1 MKIVLLEEL
10 NVSDDYIKKY
20 IDKLE
25 DMGHNFIAYKKD
37 TDINKQI
44 ERVKD
49 ADVLMLANMP
59 LDRRVVENASKL
71 KYIDVAFTGVDHI
84 PVSYAKTR
92 GINISNASDYATDAV
107 SELCISFMIE
117 LLRNI
122 KENEESLRNGGT
134 KEGFVGNLL
143 RGKTVGIIGAGK
155 IGRRVAYLCKVFG
168 CRVIVYNRSIVK
180 EDFIDE
186 QVELDELL
194 KESDIVSLHCPL
206 TDDTKGM
213 IGKDE
218 LSLMKNS
225 AILINTARGAIV
237 NTDDLVFA
245 LNNNIIRG
253 AAIDVYEKEPPL
265 DKDYPLLKA
274 KNVILTPH
282 MGFSSLESMEKRA
295 DIVFD
300 NLFSFLDGN
309 WKNRV

>member
-1 MKIVLLEEL
+1 MKIVLLEDLEISNKIL
-10 NVSDDYIKKY
+10 QKY

-25 DMGHNFIAYKKD
+25 DMGHTFIAYKRDK
-37 TDINKQI
+37 DINKQI
-44 ERVKD
+44 ERVRD
-49 ADVLMLANMP
+49 ADVLIIANMP
-59 LDRRVVENASKL
+59 LDKRVVENAKKL

-84 PVSYAKTR
+84 PVSYAKSR
-92 GINISNASDYATDAV
+92 GIKISNAKGYATDAV

-122 KENEESLRNGGT
+122 KENENSLRNGGT
-134 KEGFVGNLL
+134 KEEFVGNLL
-143 RGKTVGIIGAGK
+143 RGKTVGIVGAGQ
-155 IGRRVAYLCKVFG
+155 IGRRVAFLCKAFG
-168 CRVIVYNRSIVK
+168 CKVIAYNRSKI
-180 EDFIDE
+180 EDSSIDK

-194 KESDIVSLHCPL
+194 RESDIVSLHCPL

-213 IGKDE
+213 IGKDQ
-218 LSLMKNS
+218 LSLMKNRT
-225 AILINTARGAIV
+225 ILINTARGAIID
-237 NTDDLVFA
+237 TDALVFA

-253 AAIDVYEKEPPL
+253 AAIDVYDKEPPL
-265 DKDYPLLKA
+265 AKDYPLLKA

-282 MGFSSLESMEKRA
+282 MGFASLESMEKRA